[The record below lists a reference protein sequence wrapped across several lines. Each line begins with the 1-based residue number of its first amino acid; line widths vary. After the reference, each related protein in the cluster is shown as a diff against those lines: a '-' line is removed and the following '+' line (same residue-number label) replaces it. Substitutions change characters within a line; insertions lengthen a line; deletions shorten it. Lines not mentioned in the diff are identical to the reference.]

1 MKENTRVLLAVVA
14 AIAGGALIGASGNV
28 SLIRAADAIAPVGS
42 LWVNAIRMTVIPL
55 VVSLLITGVASASDV
70 KAIGRAGGR
79 SVVVFILLLLLMAAV
94 VIPLAA
100 LLFTLLPQLIATR
113 PELPAG
119 ASEAASQLAAGGQT
133 QTVATWLTSMIPSN
147 PIAAA
152 ANGAMLPLIVFTVL
166 FALAISRSAPPA
178 RAALLGF
185 FRALGDAMLILVRWV
200 ILVAPI
206 GIFALLLPLAAHAG
220 AGLVGAIGF
229 YIVAY
234 SLMCIVGTMLL
245 YPVVAMFGGIS
256 MGTFAR
262 AMFEPQLIAVSS
274 SSSIASLPS
283 LVESAERKLELPTR
297 VTGFVLPLAVST
309 FKIAAPV
316 SWSVGALF
324 IAWFYG
330 VPLHARE
337 LVTIGI
343 FSVFMAFGAPGV
355 PRGAFIALAPLFIA
369 IGLPVEGI
377 GILIAVDAIPDTLA
391 TVLNVTGYMGSTAI
405 VARGDVEPV
414 SRVGDVA
421 FASE

>member
-1 MKENTRVLLAVVA
+1 MKENTRVLVALVA
-14 AIAGGALIGASGNV
+14 AVAIGALIGASGNP
-28 SLIRAADAIAPVGS
+28 SLIGAADAIAPIGS

-55 VVSLLITGVASASDV
+55 VVSLLITGVASASDL
-70 KAIGRAGGR
+70 KAIGRTGGR
-79 SVVVFILLLLLMAAV
+79 SLLVFVLLLVLMSAV
-94 VIPLAA
+94 AIPIASLV
-100 LLFTLLPQLIATR
+100 FTLLPRLIAAR

-119 ASEAASQLAAGGQT
+119 ATDAASQIVASGQAP
-133 QTVATWLTSMIPSN
+133 TVATWLTSMIPSN

-166 FALAISRSAPPA
+166 FALAISRSTPPA
-178 RAALLGF
+178 RDALLGF

-200 ILVAPI
+200 ILVAPL
-206 GIFALLLPLAAHAG
+206 GIFALMLPLAAHAG
-220 AGLVGAIGF
+220 AGFVGAIGF

-234 SLMCIVGTMLL
+234 AGMCVVGILLL
-245 YPVVAMFGGIS
+245 YLVVPVFSGIS
-256 MGTFAR
+256 ISRFAR
-262 AMFEPQLIAVSS
+262 AMVEPQLIAVSS
-274 SSSIASLPS
+274 SSSIATLPS
-283 LVESAERKLELPTR
+283 LVESAERDLKLPTSI
-297 VTGFVLPLAVST
+297 TGFVLPLSVST

-324 IAWFYG
+324 VAWFYG

-391 TVLNVTGYMGSTAI
+391 TCLNVTGYMGSTAI

-414 SRVGDVA
+414 PRLGDAVLA
-421 FASE
+421 E

>member
-1 MKENTRVLLAVVA
+1 MKESTRVLVALVA
-14 AIAGGALIGASGNV
+14 AVAGGALIGASGNP
-28 SLIRAADAIAPVGS
+28 SLIHAADAIAPVGS

-79 SVVVFILLLLLMAAV
+79 SVFVFVSLLLLMSAIA
-94 VIPLAA
+94 IPLAA
-100 LLFTLLPQLIATR
+100 LLFGLLPRLITTR
-113 PELPAG
+113 PALPAG
-119 ASEAASQLAAGGQT
+119 ASEAASQIASGGQT

-152 ANGAMLPLIVFTVL
+152 ANGAMLPLIIFTVL
-166 FALAISRSAPPA
+166 FALAISRGAPPA

-200 ILVAPI
+200 ILLAPV
-206 GIFALLLPLAAHAG
+206 GIFALMLPLAAHAG

-234 SLMCIVGTMLL
+234 SVMCLVGTLLL
-245 YPVVAMFGGIS
+245 YPVVALFGGI
-256 MGTFAR
+256 GVGRFAR

-274 SSSIASLPS
+274 SSSIATLPS
-283 LVESAERKLELPTR
+283 LFESAERSLALPTR
-297 VTGFVLPLAVST
+297 VTGFVLPLSVST
-309 FKIAAPV
+309 FKVAAPV

-330 VPLHARE
+330 VPLHPRE

-369 IGLPVEGI
+369 IGLPVEGV

-391 TVLNVTGYMGSTAI
+391 TMLNATGYMASTAI
-405 VARGDVEPV
+405 VARGDVESVPMAGEMV
-414 SRVGDVA
+414 LV
-421 FASE
+421 E

>member
-1 MKENTRVLLAVVA
+1 MKESTRVLVALVA
-14 AIAGGALIGASGNV
+14 AVAGGALIGASGSP
-28 SLIRAADAIAPVGS
+28 SLVHAADAIAPVGS

-79 SVVVFILLLLLMAAV
+79 SIVVFLLLLVFMAAV
-94 VIPLAA
+94 VIPLGA
-100 LLFTLLPQLIATR
+100 LLFTLLPRLIGTR
-113 PELPAG
+113 PELPVG
-119 ASEAASQLAAGGQT
+119 ASEAASQIAAGGQT

-152 ANGAMLPLIVFTVL
+152 ANGAMLPLIIFTVL
-166 FALAISRSAPPA
+166 FALAISRSTPPA
-178 RAALLGF
+178 RSALVGF

-200 ILVAPI
+200 ILLAPI
-206 GIFALLLPLAAHAG
+206 GIFALMLPLAVHAG

-234 SLMCIVGTMLL
+234 AGMCVVGTLLL
-245 YPVVAMFGGIS
+245 YPVVALFARIPIGR
-256 MGTFAR
+256 FAR
-262 AMFEPQLIAVSS
+262 AMFEPQLIALSS
-274 SSSIASLPS
+274 SSSIATLPS

-297 VTGFVLPLAVST
+297 VTGFVLPLSVSS
-309 FKIAAPV
+309 FKVAAPV

-330 VPLHARE
+330 VPLHSRE

-391 TVLNVTGYMGSTAI
+391 TALNVTGYMASTAI
-405 VARGDVEPV
+405 VAH
-414 SRVGDVA
+414 GDVA
-421 FASE
+421 PVLEPT